1 MRPLN
6 LMTINSDINVL
17 GSLPDLNLISI
28 FLNDSIESLN
38 KNGGHRSYT
47 AIKTD
52 KSVQRFEKA
61 ITGTLLFF
69 DSKEFECIFRC
80 IVSVESI
87 SNDSLFLIFLNASK
101 NNELFRYL
109 NDSVYFSAL
118 YSGRVALKSV
128 EVAAC
133 LNDLKQTEKDLQK
146 WSDSTIE
153 TTASKYLTLL
163 KKFNLMEGSLN
174 KTIAH
179 TYLNDKMFV
188 IFIYWL
194 LSIEQKPN
202 ILESPWLKY
211 CFLEKQSFVDRVMQK
226 KFSKYYHLNF
236 NGDKM
241 KIETIISYQNIYDEL
256 AKP

>member
-1 MRPLN
+1 MIINTDLN
-6 LMTINSDINVL
+6 IL
-17 GSLPDLNLISI
+17 GGLPDWNLIKL
-28 FLNDSIESLN
+28 FLNDSIDALN
-38 KNGGHRSYT
+38 QAGGHRSYT

-61 ITGTLLFF
+61 ITGTLLNF
-69 DSKEFECIFRC
+69 KNKKFEHIFRC
-80 IVSVESI
+80 IVSAESI
-87 SNDSLFLIFLNASK
+87 SNDSLFLILLNAS
-101 NNELFRYL
+101 NNNDLLGYL
-109 NDSVYFSAL
+109 NESVFFPAL
-118 YSGRVALKSV
+118 YSGRVAIKST

-133 LNDLKQTEKDLQK
+133 LYDLKQTEPDLQK

-194 LSIEQKPN
+194 LTVEQKPN
-202 ILESPWLKY
+202 ILENSWLKY

-241 KIETIISYQNIYDEL
+241 KIEPIISYQNIYDEL
-256 AKP
+256 TKP